1 MCKSE
6 LEPKIDLNLLISKGK
21 SDIAPC
27 FDLNLLN
34 PWIQSNLGS
43 KSDLKA

>member
-1 MCKSE
+1 M
-6 LEPKIDLNLLISKGK
+6 DLISKVK

-34 PWIQSNLGS
+34 PWIKSNLGI